1 MKNFKSVS
9 RVFLMSAVLFAG
21 GLTLSSCDKDEAMTP
36 TPEVPA
42 KQSMTYNYAFNTG
55 QVGAGTAYAGM
66 HANNIT
72 ATLKIEELEANK
84 SKLTVT
90 LTNTMMG
97 MEYMIHAHDAAD
109 PATTP
114 NGTPYNE
121 SPNVD
126 VLTTHID
133 GNGGTAMNTQEVN
146 MSFAALTANYSGFFV
161 VHDPTQAI
169 STTDLTTYL
178 FVGAFAR

>member
-9 RVFLMSAVLFAG
+9 RVFVLVAVLFAG
-21 GLTLSSCDKDEAMTP
+21 GIALSSCDKDEAVTP

-42 KQSMTYNYAFNTG
+42 KKTMTYTYPFNTG
-55 QVGAGTAYAGM
+55 QVGAGTAYAGT
-66 HANNIT
+66 HAATIT

-97 MEYMIHAHDAAD
+97 MEYMVHAHDAAD
-109 PATTP
+109 PATTT

-126 VLTTHID
+126 VLTTHVD
-133 GNGGTAMNTQEVN
+133 GTGGVAMNTQEVN
-146 MSFAALTANYSGFFV
+146 MSYAALTANYSGFFV

-169 STTDLTTYL
+169 STADLTTYL

>member
-1 MKNFKSVS
+1 MKNLTSVT
-9 RVFLMSAVLFAG
+9 RVFVLAAIFITS
-21 GLTLSSCDKDEAMTP
+21 GLALSSCDKEEAMAP
-36 TPEVPA
+36 TPQAPA
-42 KQSMTYNYAFNTG
+42 KQSMTYTYPFNTG
-55 QVGAGTAYAGM
+55 QVGAGTAYAGT
-66 HANNIT
+66 HPSTIT

-90 LTNTMMG
+90 LTNTIMG
-97 MEYMIHAHDAAD
+97 LEYMVHAHDAAD

-126 VLTTHID
+126 VLTTHVH
-133 GNGGTAMNTQEVN
+133 GTGGTAMNSQEVN
-146 MSFAALTANYSGFFV
+146 MSFAALTATYNGFFV

>member
-1 MKNFKSVS
+1 MKNVKTVT
-9 RVFLMSAVLFAG
+9 RVFALAACLFAG

-36 TPEVPA
+36 TPEAPA
-42 KQSMTYNYAFNTG
+42 KQSMTYTYPFNTG
-55 QVGAGTAYAGM
+55 QVGAGTAYDGM
-66 HANNIT
+66 HPNTIT

-84 SKLTVT
+84 SKITVT

-97 MEYMIHAHDAAD
+97 MEYMVHAHDAAD

-126 VLTTHID
+126 VLTTHVD

-146 MSFAALTANYSGFFV
+146 MSYAALTANYNGFFV

>member
-1 MKNFKSVS
+1 MKNVKTVS
-9 RVFLMSAVLFAG
+9 RVFALAAFLIAG
-21 GLTLSSCDKDEAMTP
+21 GLSFSSCEKEEAMTP
-36 TPEVPA
+36 TPEAPA
-42 KQSMTYNYAFNTG
+42 KKSMTYTYPFNTG
-55 QVGAGTAYAGM
+55 QVGAGTAYDGM
-66 HANNIT
+66 HPNTIT

-97 MEYMIHAHDAAD
+97 QMYMVHAHDAAD

-121 SPNVD
+121 SPNVN
-126 VLTTHID
+126 VLTTHVD
-133 GNGGTAMNTQEVN
+133 GNGGTAMSTQEVN
-146 MSFAALTANYSGFFV
+146 MSYAALTASYSGFFV
-161 VHDPTQAI
+161 VHDPTQTI